1 MPILTKLGVLLIISS
16 TFVVCE
22 TKVLSWGTLKNLA
35 EYSVKDVGNK
45 VFNFARNKTN
55 DLGKIVRILEDIANI
70 TIGDQVKDLG
80 KKVRD
85 LEEVASI
92 NLGNQVNDLG
102 SKVHDFARNT
112 KKDIEDIGNTV
123 KTVGIKASD
132 FARNT
137 TKDLE
142 IKVRNLEDA
151 AAAANI
157 TFGRQVEDLGNKVR
171 DTVKDGGQVILGEF

>member
-1 MPILTKLGVLLIISS
+1 MPILTKLGVLLMISS

-22 TKVLSWGTLKNLA
+22 TKVLSWGPLKNLA

-45 VFNFARNKTN
+45 VYNFARNKTN

-92 NLGNQVNDLG
+92 NLGNQVG
-102 SKVHDFARNT
+102 SIVHDFAKNT
-112 KKDIEDIGNTV
+112 KKDIGNKV
-123 KTVGIKASD
+123 SD

-157 TFGRQVEDLGNKVR
+157 TFGHQVEDLGNKVR